1 MLIIDGS
8 GIIIIV
14 YGVMLILV
22 FVVMELCKEMN
33 LII

>member
-22 FVVMELCKEMN
+22 FVVMELCKEIN